1 MGDSILKKVLKNL
14 GQIVV
19 ETGKESL
26 EETGKIT
33 ESIITG
39 KELLGDV
46 KVLSPE
52 EQAKKQMEDQKKI
65 SDLRSQ
71 ITGRNVEG
79 EIKQVAKEKEQIEQ
93 QKEKQFLEQIRAQRE
108 AEERERMQLESSM
121 GVSANP
127 SKQKKSRGSA
137 FVKGKRKT
145 QQPDPTIMSQT
156 SEKGGKME

>member
-19 ETGKESL
+19 ETGKESVL
-26 EETGKIT
+26 ETGKIT

-46 KVLSPE
+46 KTLSGE
-52 EQAKKQMEDQKKI
+52 EYSKKQAEDQKEI

-71 ITGRNVEG
+71 ISGRNVEG
-79 EIKQVAKEKEQIEQ
+79 EIKQIVKEKEQEEDEQ
-93 QKEKQFLEQIRAQRE
+93 EKQMLQQIKAQRE
-108 AEERERMQLESSM
+108 AEERERMQLESQM
-121 GVSANP
+121 GLSSNP
-127 SKQKKSRGSA
+127 NKQKKSRGSA

-145 QQPDPTIMSQT
+145 QQPDPTTMSQT

>member
-26 EETGKIT
+26 KETGKIT

-46 KVLSPE
+46 RVLSPE
-52 EQAKKQMEDQKKI
+52 EQTKKQMEDQKKI

-71 ITGRNVEG
+71 IAGRNVEG
-79 EIKQVAKEKEQIEQ
+79 EIKQVVKEKEQEEDEQ
-93 QKEKQFLEQIRAQRE
+93 EKQMLQQVKAQRE
-108 AEERERMQLESSM
+108 AEERERQQLESQM
-121 GVSANP
+121 GLSSNP
-127 SKQKKSRGSA
+127 NKQKKFRGSA

-145 QQPDPTIMSQT
+145 QQPDPTTMSQT